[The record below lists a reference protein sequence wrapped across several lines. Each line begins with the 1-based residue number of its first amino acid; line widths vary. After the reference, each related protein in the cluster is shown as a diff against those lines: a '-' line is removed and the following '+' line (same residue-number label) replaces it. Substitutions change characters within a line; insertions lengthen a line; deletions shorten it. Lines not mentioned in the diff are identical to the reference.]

1 VRILLSGMV
10 AGVPG
15 HGGATW
21 AVLQY
26 VRGLRRLGHDV
37 VLVEPVKELTPPS
50 RAYFAELVAQFEF
63 DGRAALVVEATG
75 ESIGLPYRRILD
87 AARVADLV
95 ININGMLRHPD
106 LVEPAPVRLYLDL
119 DPVFNQLW
127 AEDGIDVGL
136 ARHTHFVTVGLGMAA
151 PGSTLPSAGRSWLA
165 TPQPVV
171 LADWPVAGPAVWEGL
186 TTVGNWR
193 SYGSIERDGVRYGQK
208 AHSYR
213 RFFELPTRLP
223 LPVYAGLAIHP
234 DERGDLDALAVN
246 GWHLL
251 DPGEVAGTPERYREF
266 VRGSWAEL
274 GIAKQGYVVSNSGWF
289 GDRSVCYLASGRPV
303 LAQETGFS
311 AFLPVGEGLIPFE
324 TIDDAVAGVE
334 DLRRDY
340 ERHRRAA
347 RALAE
352 DVFDSDKVLAGLL
365 SGIGVA

>member
-1 VRILLSGMV
+1 M
-10 AGVPG
+10 
-15 HGGATW
+15 
-21 AVLQY
+21 
-26 VRGLRRLGHDV
+26 
-37 VLVEPVKELTPPS
+37 
-50 RAYFAELVAQFEF
+50 
-63 DGRAALVVEATG
+63 
-75 ESIGLPYRRILD
+75 
-87 AARVADLV
+87 
-95 ININGMLRHPD
+95 
-106 LVEPAPVRLYLDL
+106 
-119 DPVFNQLW
+119 
-127 AEDGIDVGL
+127 
-136 ARHTHFVTVGLGMAA
+136 
-151 PGSTLPSAGRSWLA
+151 
-165 TPQPVV
+165 
-171 LADWPVAGPAVWEGL
+171 AGPAVWEGL

-234 DERGDLDALAVN
+234 DERGDLDALAEN

-251 DPGEVAGTPERYREF
+251 DPGEVAGTPGATASSSGAPGRSWGSRS
-266 VRGSWAEL
+266 RGTSSRTPA
-274 GIAKQGYVVSNSGWF
+274 GSATGASATSPPA
-289 GDRSVCYLASGRPV
+289 DRCWRRRRD
-303 LAQETGFS
+303 S
-311 AFLPVGEGLIPFE
+311 APSFRGEGLIAFE